1 MHATHGMDH
10 ILSALQSG
18 AASLASYLA
27 AHVLLCLVPAF
38 FVAGA
43 LSALVPK
50 EGVTR
55 WLGRAAPRWVAYP
68 MAAVGGSLIA
78 VCSCTVLPLFASI
91 QKKGAGLGPAVTFLF
106 FAPAGNVLALSYT
119 GVALGGEFALARV
132 VLSAVFGIGI
142 GLSMA
147 ALFPH
152 EDGHDAGHAEVAQAA
167 RFPRGVAPLLAAL
180 VLLLLAGTM
189 KLAFLDAVVGTARWS
204 LPGAADL
211 AAALARWFPFD
222 VARGE
227 EGVTV
232 QGLALIVV
240 LGAWGI
246 LAWRGLTHVDD
257 AVTRSTVA
265 ALAVTVLM
273 LLFAALR
280 VGVEND
286 GLRVE
291 VTGRTLAVA
300 LVLATVVVASRRLD
314 PFDAQQWL
322 WETWR
327 FVRQIVPLL
336 LVGVFVVGLVREFIR
351 PEWVRA
357 IAGRNTLAANAAGV
371 GFGVFMYFPTLVE
384 VPVAKL
390 FLSLGMH
397 PGPLLAYLM
406 ADPELSL
413 QSILVISRL
422 IGVKRTAGWV
432 GLVALFSLG
441 AGFLWGARADGVS
454 GVWLLLGA
462 AGCVAGVV
470 LLVKLGSW
478 LGNRGP
484 PLVRTHQ

>member
-1 MHATHGMDH
+1 MDTALLAVRSG
-10 ILSALQSG
+10 LS
-18 AASLASYLA
+18 SLASYLA

-38 FVAGA
+38 FVAGV
-43 LSALVPK
+43 LSALVPQRA
-50 EGVTR
+50 VTR
-55 WLGRAAPRWVAYP
+55 WLGRSAPRWIAYP
-68 MAAVGGSLIA
+68 AAALGGSLIA

-147 ALFPH
+147 ALFPGD
-152 EDGHDAGHAEVAQAA
+152 EGADAGAAKAQDTK
-167 RFPRGVAPLLAAL
+167 FPRGVAPLLVAL
-180 VLLLLAGTM
+180 VVLLLAGTL
-189 KLAFLDAVVGTARWS
+189 KIGVLDAELASWRWS
-204 LPGAADL
+204 LPGAAD
-211 AAALARWFPFD
+211 AAGLLARWFPFD
-222 VARGE
+222 ATRGE

-232 QGLALIVV
+232 HGVLLIVV
-240 LGAWGI
+240 LGAWG
-246 LAWRGLTHVDD
+246 LLSWRGLTHVDD
-257 AVTRSTVA
+257 RVSRSTVV
-265 ALAVTVLM
+265 ALALTVMM
-273 LLFAALR
+273 LLLAALR
-280 VGVEND
+280 VGVEGE
-286 GLRVE
+286 GLRVT

-300 LVLATVVVASRRLD
+300 VVLASVVGLARRLD
-314 PFDAQQWL
+314 TFDARQWL

-336 LVGVFVVGLVREFIR
+336 LVGVFVVGLVRVFIR

-357 IAGRNTLAANAAGV
+357 VAGENTLAANGLAV

-413 QSILVISRL
+413 QSMLVISKL
-422 IGVKRTAGWV
+422 LGAKRTVGWV
-432 GLVALFSLG
+432 VLVALFSLG
-441 AGFLWGARADGVS
+441 AGLLWGARADGLA
-454 GVWLLLGA
+454 GGWLLLGT
-462 AGCVAGVV
+462 AGWLAGIV
-470 LLVKLGSW
+470 LVVKLVAW
-478 LGNRGP
+478 LINRRP
-484 PLVRTHQ
+484 PLVGVHP

>member
-1 MHATHGMDH
+1 MNTL
-10 ILSALQSG
+10 LSALQSG
-18 AASLASYLA
+18 ATSLASYLA

-38 FVAGA
+38 FVAGV

-50 EGVTR
+50 AAVTR
-55 WLGRAAPRWVAYP
+55 WLGRKAPRWVAYP

-119 GVALGGEFALARV
+119 GVALGPDFALARV

-147 ALFPH
+147 ALFPN
-152 EDGHDAGHAEVAQAA
+152 EEGNEVGEVTAQTTK
-167 RFPRGVAPLLAAL
+167 FPRGVAPLLAGL
-180 VLLLLAGTM
+180 VVLLLAGTV
-189 KLAFLDAVVGTARWS
+189 KLGFLDAELATKTWV
-204 LPGAADL
+204 LPAVAD
-211 AAALARWFPFD
+211 ASAALARWFPFD
-222 VARGE
+222 AARGE

-232 QGLALIVV
+232 QGLALIAV
-240 LGAWGI
+240 LVAWGV
-246 LAWRGLTHVDD
+246 LAWRGLTHVDE
-257 AVTRSTVA
+257 AITRSTVA
-265 ALAVTVLM
+265 ALALTVVM
-273 LLFAALR
+273 LLLAALR
-280 VGVEND
+280 TRVE
-286 GLRVE
+286 GEALRVAVTARTMV
-291 VTGRTLAVA
+291 VTGLLLAV
-300 LVLATVVVASRRLD
+300 VWLARRLD
-314 PFDAQQWL
+314 TFDAQQWL

-336 LVGVFVVGLVREFIR
+336 LVGVFVVGLVRVFIR

-357 IAGRNTLAANAAGV
+357 VAGENTLGANAAGA

-413 QSILVISRL
+413 QSILVIAGL
-422 IGVKRTAGWV
+422 IGARRTAAWV
-432 GLVALFSLG
+432 GLVATFSIG
-441 AGFLWGARADGVS
+441 AGLLWGARADG
-454 GVWLLLGA
+454 LA
-462 AGCVAGVV
+462 AGWLMLGTVGWLAGIV
-470 LLVKLGSW
+470 LLVKLVGW
-478 LGNRGP
+478 FLNRRP
-484 PLVRTHQ
+484 VLVNVHS